1 MNTMQAN
8 NPDVHS
14 FDEVM
19 DSLYGAPG
27 TEQRNQFRREA
38 YAYCVGTIISDAR
51 RQAHVTQ
58 QELARRV
65 GTTKSYISKVENGVI
80 TPSVGLFYRFINAIG
95 MRVEVVNPLC

>member
-1 MNTMQAN
+1 MQAN

-27 TEQRNQFRREA
+27 TEQRNQFRRDA

-51 RQAHVTQ
+51 RQSHVTQ
-58 QELARRV
+58 QELADRV
-65 GTTKSYISKVENGVI
+65 GSNKSYISRIEHGCVE
-80 TPSVGLFYRFINAIG
+80 PSAGFFLSIINALGLTI
-95 MRVEVVNPLC
+95 MRPRPLNQ